1 MSGTAFGPALISSRR
16 RSSSQCVSL
25 FIIETLFFTS
35 LKNKDK
41 YIAIMDA
48 FLFLAL
54 GAALG
59 SVVDAGGGKD
69 ATARRLRAGGD
80 GDDDD
85 EKKQPALPDLR
96 PSHTPTTTSS
106 QPLPRQRAQVSEQ
119 ELIDDIM
126 RELEQET
133 KQEW

>member
-1 MSGTAFGPALISSRR
+1 MDVF
-16 RSSSQCVSL
+16 
-25 FIIETLFFTS
+25 LFF
-35 LKNKDK
+35 
-41 YIAIMDA
+41 
-48 FLFLAL
+48 AL

-59 SVVDAGGGKD
+59 AAVVDAGGGNVG
-69 ATARRLRAGGD
+69 RFRAGGD

-96 PSHTPTTTSS
+96 PSHTTTTTTTSS